1 MKNEEV
7 KNSKSKGAKI
17 LGVIGIV
24 ALIAY
29 NGWVVFNNHLGSGSV
44 RGTVKELLIENIPNC
59 INDEIVKFVELDD
72 VKLDG
77 IADDKWDGVAMAK
90 LEAKETGKIDSVK
103 FTFDVEKKGSMV
115 YINNLMLDEGSAE
128 SLLTEKS
135 TGSQK
140 GKVAKGAS
148 KPKITDWTSYIKD
161 WDVKVEQMTSVQQKE
176 LRESEVGRPA
186 EIIVTVDDV
195 SENSEDGESAY
206 VISSKALGEKW
217 VNIWVY
223 NTENTRDAYAK
234 VKSLHKN
241 SKIKVA
247 GVVFFLEFNELTLGL
262 SPAPQIAC
270 LQLTVETKDAL
281 SLDKQYDEVL
291 LKMVKI
297 MKDVDPKSV
306 PDQNAIEKEQKKFRS
321 LTIKDKEKELAQM
334 REDLAGMESKSREE
348 VVTMMQSS
356 DETDMAFRA
365 RSLYAG
371 IAQANTEREGVGLP
385 SVWPK
390 SNGMLDDDKED
401 VAGIKFESATSYFLT
416 LFDRVHKGENAYVD
430 TLIEKYAFEKSGKKS
445 AWLIAKGVN
454 DKLSDNVPVLV
465 SSNVD
470 ASSLIV
476 KAGTYEAKGLQG
488 TLKFLG
494 NFAIL
499 VYKNGKVSVI
509 KSGNSGMSN
518 VYQNQDFVIP
528 NGFSYLVP

>member
-1 MKNEEV
+1 M
-7 KNSKSKGAKI
+7 
-17 LGVIGIV
+17 
-24 ALIAY
+24 
-29 NGWVVFNNHLGSGSV
+29 
-44 RGTVKELLIENIPNC
+44 
-59 INDEIVKFVELDD
+59 
-72 VKLDG
+72 
-77 IADDKWDGVAMAK
+77 
-90 LEAKETGKIDSVK
+90 
-103 FTFDVEKKGSMV
+103 
-115 YINNLMLDEGSAE
+115 
-128 SLLTEKS
+128 
-135 TGSQK
+135 
-140 GKVAKGAS
+140 
-148 KPKITDWTSYIKD
+148 
-161 WDVKVEQMTSVQQKE
+161 
-176 LRESEVGRPA
+176 
-186 EIIVTVDDV
+186 
-195 SENSEDGESAY
+195 
-206 VISSKALGEKW
+206 
-217 VNIWVY
+217 
-223 NTENTRDAYAK
+223 
-234 VKSLHKN
+234 
-241 SKIKVA
+241 
-247 GVVFFLEFNELTLGL
+247 GL

-528 NGFSYLVP
+528 NGFSYLAP